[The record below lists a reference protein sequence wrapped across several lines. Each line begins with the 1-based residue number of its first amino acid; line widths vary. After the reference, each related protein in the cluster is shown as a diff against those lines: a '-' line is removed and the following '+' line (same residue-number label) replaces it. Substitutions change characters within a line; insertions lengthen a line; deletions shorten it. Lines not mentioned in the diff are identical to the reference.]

1 MNPSITNL
9 SKTLLLC
16 GLVALA
22 AGCSQRPIFDN
33 SELSNQELNHQDLN
47 KQVQE
52 PADFSSTAAFE
63 ECLASLAEPLANA
76 NNPAT
81 YHLGAKY
88 ALACLEEAPAMSN
101 RIVQVS
107 VMQVHALAI
116 SQFLKAGDINAAS
129 QQLRT
134 FKSRFPNQDLLLEDG
149 ASFIHTV
156 ELAIG
161 LAPKEQS
168 ASNSLLNASSAL
180 KSELRRQQY
189 WQVN

>member
-1 MNPSITNL
+1 MNSALINSSKVLMLFSITAFAVGCASQTSLTPQEHVQADL
-9 SKTLLLC
+9 SSSN
-16 GLVALA
+16 A
-22 AGCSQRPIFDN
+22 FD
-33 SELSNQELNHQDLN
+33 
-47 KQVQE
+47 
-52 PADFSSTAAFE
+52 

-88 ALACLEEAPAMSN
+88 ALACLDTAPVMTN

-116 SQFLKAGDINAAS
+116 AQFLKAGDISAAT
-129 QQLRT
+129 QQLRA
-134 FKSRFPNQDLLLEDG
+134 FKSRFPNQDLLLEGG

-161 LAPKEQS
+161 LVPKEQS
-168 ASNSLLNASSAL
+168 ASNSLLNASSSL

>member
-1 MNPSITNL
+1 MNPSIISL

-22 AGCSQRPIFDN
+22 SGCSQRPVFT
-33 SELSNQELNHQDLN
+33 NQELNNQERNTQVPN
-47 KQVQE
+47 KQMQE
-52 PADFSSTAAFE
+52 PTDLSSTAAFE
-63 ECLASLAEPLANA
+63 ECLASLADPLGNA

-88 ALACLEEAPAMSN
+88 ALACLEEAPAMTN

-116 SQFLKAGDINAAS
+116 AQFLKAGDMHAAT
-129 QQLRT
+129 QQLRA

-161 LAPKEQS
+161 LVPKEQS